1 MWGKFKFI
9 ESMKIGIPK
18 EIKPQE
24 SRVAMTPA
32 GVMELVKKHNH
43 QVFVQKTA
51 GEGSG
56 FSDEAYFNAGATLLD
71 TIEQVYQIADMVV
84 KVKEPIE
91 PEYGLLRK
99 GQILFTYLHLA
110 SCKKLTEA
118 MVKSGAICIAYETVI
133 DKNGN
138 LPLLTPMSEVAGRMS
153 VQQGAKYLEK
163 PQGGKG
169 ILLGGV
175 PGVRPANVIV
185 LGGGVVGTQAARVA
199 AGMGANVTILDIN
212 LNRLRYLSDVMPA
225 NVITQYSSR
234 YAVEEL
240 LKTAD
245 LVIGATLVV
254 GEKASHLITRDMLK
268 LLQKGSV
275 LVDVSVDQGGCFE
288 TTKPTTHTNPIYEI
302 DGITHYCVANIPG
315 AVPMTSTRALTNAT
329 LPYIVKLA
337 NLGWEEACRNNPD
350 LFQGLNII
358 DGKIVFKGV
367 AISLNMPYHE
377 FYL

>member
-1 MWGKFKFI
+1 
-9 ESMKIGIPK
+9 MKIGIPK
-18 EIKPQE
+18 EIKTQE

-56 FSDEAYFNAGATLLD
+56 FSDEAYLNAGAVLLD
-71 TIEQVYQIADMVV
+71 TIEQVYQIADMIV

-91 PEYGLLRK
+91 TEYGLLRK
-99 GQILFTYLHLA
+99 GQVLFTYLHLA

-133 DKNGN
+133 DRNGG

-225 NVITQYSSR
+225 NVTTQYSSR
-234 YAVEEL
+234 YAIEEL

-245 LVIGATLVV
+245 LVIGATLTV
-254 GEKASHLITRDMLK
+254 GEKAPHLITRDMLK

-288 TTKPTTHTNPIYEI
+288 TTKPTTHTQPIYEV

-329 LPYIVKLA
+329 LPYVVKLA

-350 LFQGLNII
+350 LFQGLNVVE
-358 DGKIVFKGV
+358 GKIVFKGV
-367 AISLNMPYHE
+367 ATSLNMPYHE

>member
-1 MWGKFKFI
+1 
-9 ESMKIGIPK
+9 MKIGIPK
-18 EIKPQE
+18 EIKTQE

-56 FSDEAYFNAGATLLD
+56 FSDEAYLNAGAVLLD
-71 TIEQVYQIADMVV
+71 TIEQVYQTADMIV

-91 PEYGLLRK
+91 TEYGLLRK
-99 GQILFTYLHLA
+99 GQVLFTYLHLA

-133 DKNGN
+133 DKNGG

-225 NVITQYSSR
+225 NVTTQYSSR
-234 YAVEEL
+234 YAIEEL

-245 LVIGATLVV
+245 LVIGATLTV
-254 GEKASHLITRDMLK
+254 GEKAPHLITRDMLK

-288 TTKPTTHTNPIYEI
+288 TTKPTTHTQPIYEV

-329 LPYIVKLA
+329 LPYVVKLA

-350 LFQGLNII
+350 LFQGLNVVE
-358 DGKIVFKGV
+358 GKIVFKGV
-367 AISLNMPYHE
+367 ATSLNMPYHE